1 MRIGITILGII
12 LALPLFGQME
22 KMKTADSLYT
32 AEKYQEAAERYEEIL
47 KDGKESPEL
56 YFNLGNAYFKT
67 GDINRAILHYER
79 ARLLDPNDEDI
90 AFNLQIANQY
100 VVTSI
105 DPLPQPFFVRW
116 SQAVINQQSADS
128 WGRIS
133 LLAFFLFL
141 VSLGFFLFGKSFG
154 IKRFSFVLGI
164 LLLVVTL
171 LTFSFASKQRSRIQN
186 RNHAI
191 VFCPRVTVKSSPS
204 ESGTDLFL
212 IYEGVKVEITD
223 SLDSW
228 KEVKLLDGNLG
239 WLKDSCLVRI

>member
-1 MRIGITILGII
+1 MRIVHTILGIVLI
-12 LALPLFGQME
+12 LPVFGQID

-32 AEKYQEAAERYEEIL
+32 AEKYQEAVALYEEVL
-47 KDGKESPEL
+47 QEGKESAEL

-67 GDINRAILHYER
+67 GDINHAILNFER

-90 AFNLQIANQY
+90 AFNLQVANQY
-100 VVTSI
+100 VVTSVE
-105 DPLPQPFFVRW
+105 PLPQPFFARW
-116 SQAVINQQSADS
+116 SNAVINLNSADS

-133 LLAFFLFL
+133 LIAFFCFLVFLGLFL
-141 VSLGFFLFGKSFG
+141 FAKSAG
-154 IKRFSFVLGI
+154 IKRFSFILGI
-164 LLLVVTL
+164 LSIVISLFA
-171 LTFSFASKQRSRIQN
+171 FSFASKQQSKIRN

-204 ESGTDLFL
+204 ENGTDLFL

-223 SLDSW
+223 SLDVW

-239 WLKDSCLVRI
+239 WLKDSCIVRI